1 MTTINIDQEIISN
14 SHIINDDSL
23 QYLKKLPSNSVDLV
37 VSSPPYNIGKEYE
50 VRTSLSKYLNEMKPI
65 IHELIRVLSPKGNIA
80 WEVGNY
86 IKDKEVYPLD
96 MYYYP
101 IFKNLGLQLRNR
113 IIWHFGHG
121 LHAKLR
127 FSGRYETILWFSKTA
142 DYTFNLDPVRI
153 PSKYPGKK
161 NYKGAHKGE
170 LSGNPKGKN
179 PEDVWDI
186 VQEDWEKEIWDVV
199 NVKSNHV
206 EKTVHPAQFPIE
218 LVDRLVLA
226 LSNPGDTVLDPFGG
240 VGSTLISAVKN
251 GRYGISIDTSEE
263 YTQVAKNRLRLLSE
277 GKLPMRP
284 MTRPIYKPRK
294 DSVSKVPESWQG
306 KGVYKDAD

>member
-1 MTTINIDQEIISN
+1 MSKFPTAKKSLILTK
-14 SHIINDDSL
+14 DSL
-23 QYLKKLPSNSVDLV
+23 SYLKKLPNESVDLV

-50 VRTSLSKYLNEMKPI
+50 VKTSLENYLSSMKDI
-65 IHELIRVLSPKGNIA
+65 IRELVRVLKPTGNIA
-80 WEVGNY
+80 WETGNY
-86 IKDKEVYPLD
+86 IHNKEVFPLD

-101 IFKNLGLQLRNR
+101 IFKDFGLKLRNR

-127 FSGRYETILWFSKTA
+127 FSGRYETILWFSKTD
-142 DYTFNLDPVRI
+142 DYTFNLDPVRV
-153 PSKYPGKK
+153 PSKYPGKRS
-161 NYKGAHKGE
+161 YKGQKKGK

-186 VQEDWEKEIWDVV
+186 IIQDWEKEIWDIV

-206 EKTVHPAQFPIE
+206 EKTIHPAQFPVE

-226 LSNPGDTVLDPFGG
+226 LSNENDTVLDPFGG

-251 GRYGISIDTSEE
+251 NRYAISIDLEE
-263 YTQVAKNRLRLLSE
+263 KYSRVAKERLESLLN
-277 GKLPMRP
+277 GTLKLRP
-284 MTRPIYKPRK
+284 MDKPIYTPQH
-294 DSVSKVPESWQG
+294 DSVAKVPEEWQG
-306 KGVYKDAD
+306 RGAYKK

>member
-1 MTTINIDQEIISN
+1 MLKIDQKYFTN
-14 SHIINDDSL
+14 SKIENEDSL
-23 QYLKKLPSNSVDLV
+23 IYLKGLPDESIDLI
-37 VSSPPYNIGKEYE
+37 VSSPPYNVGKEYE
-50 VRTSLSKYLNEMKPI
+50 VRTSLGHYLDEMKPI
-65 IHELIRVLSPKGNIA
+65 LNELVRVLKPTGNLA

-101 IFKNLGLQLRNR
+101 IFKDLGLQLRNR

-206 EKTVHPAQFPIE
+206 EKTIHPAQFPIE
-218 LVDRLVLA
+218 LVDRLILA

-251 GRYGISIDTSEE
+251 GRYGISVDTSAK
-263 YTQVAKNRLRLLSE
+263 YSQVAKDRLSLLAE

-284 MTRPIYKPRK
+284 MTRPIYKPRQ